1 MPTWAPPVLAE
12 RAIADRAALAD
23 WLAQL
28 RALLAP
34 LQPERLVVV
43 GGLVLP
49 LKLQWVERLPADVH
63 PLVPGEPSPVGQ
75 SGWLIQLEADESAPL
90 LLFVGARERAE
101 ASETALRGVA
111 TLVRS
116 AWRLRQGFDDE
127 SGPDDVSE
135 AVHALR
141 NSLNS
146 VLMSAAVV
154 TTCADLLPER
164 LQPIAREIEAAAAR
178 SVQRLHRLTGLIES
192 GY

>member
-12 RAIADRAALAD
+12 RALADRAG
-23 WLAQL
+23 LAQWL
-28 RALLAP
+28 GQLGVLLAP
-34 LQPERLVVV
+34 LRPDRLVVV

-49 LKLQWVERLPADVH
+49 MKLQWVDRLPGDVQ
-63 PLVPGEPSPVGQ
+63 PLQPVEPSPVGQ
-75 SGWLIQLEADESAPL
+75 SGWLIQLEADESDPL
-90 LLFVGARERAE
+90 LLFVAARARVET
-101 ASETALRGVA
+101 SDTALKVVA

-116 AWRLRQGFDDE
+116 AWRLRQGLDDE
-127 SGPDDVSE
+127 DAPDDLSE
-135 AVHALR
+135 AIHALR